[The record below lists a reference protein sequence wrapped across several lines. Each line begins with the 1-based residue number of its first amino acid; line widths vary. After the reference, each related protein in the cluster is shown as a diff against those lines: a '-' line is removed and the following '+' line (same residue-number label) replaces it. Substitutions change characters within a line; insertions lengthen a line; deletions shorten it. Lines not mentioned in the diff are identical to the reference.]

1 MKSDVIRKKNIIYTA
16 LAVFFTLLLAIGL
29 VISNI
34 NFKSTI
40 FGARAINEYQI
51 ILDSSNKVT
60 SAGDVTQH
68 TKQLGNDITFSYAG
82 VVSSTSGHVTLNTNG
97 TLVNKTRITSI
108 SGFVANFSG
117 SGTLKYRISYTG
129 TSNWSDYTPLTSGNK
144 LEIDSN
150 PYFLELKSFD
160 GSTTITSATYSFTC
174 VANPEAE
181 SQVIEDYYQITFV
194 DNGSNSS
201 TAISTTTFFN
211 NVESGDEYISSCSAA
226 TKVYPGIGGLKFGS
240 SSAAGSLSF
249 NLDSNY
255 VTEKITSITFGTG
268 QYNSETGKFKVSIN
282 DGSALS
288 TQITPS
294 EGGTITLSAPT
305 TLTSFKIETTTLRAY
320 LYWICFNY
328 SSGSEPGVP
337 SIPEKYVTGFSVDD
351 TNKTKYTT
359 NSIFDNENGLFASKI
374 YSDASS
380 EALAKSE
387 ISYVIK
393 NSLDQ
398 TIDTSAK
405 FPAEGNYTI
414 VVSYESYPSILI
426 PIVVGEYVY
435 PVDITAAMT
444 KVTFTTADILANELS
459 GKLTA
464 NVEFS
469 NNTSSESIAY
479 SDFESNGI
487 AAKLLNPKGITYTM
501 TNPFGT
507 AGTWTLKIY
516 SLADE
521 NMYYNVSLTV
531 NAIPVTNIAM
541 SQASAALTVGNTLQ
555 LNATVTP
562 TNATNSDYIWASE
575 DTSVATVSE
584 TGLVTAVA
592 VGGTTIT
599 ATAQDGSGV
608 YGSCTVTVSAAPQ
621 VTTQTLTIT
630 RSSFSTA
637 GGYAWYTWSQ
647 NTSDSTS
654 ISGKAELYTTET
666 ASMQFNKNKGNKVA
680 AIFNTTAIP
689 GSITKIEAT
698 TASGT
703 NRTWNA
709 YTTSTACS
717 GSGSTLTFGSNKT
730 TVGSNILIDTTSTTI
745 GTSTSGHSYFCL
757 QENVSSASFLSQ
769 IKITYETASAT
780 PVSPTYPTAISLSA
794 ESNTISIGSTT
805 QLTVGYTPS
814 DTNVKNVT
822 YSSSNT
828 NVATVSNTGLVT
840 GVTNG
845 SATITATAQTAN
857 GTTSATTSITVT
869 PIAVTSVSLSSNSE
883 TIKVGKTV
891 TLVPTISPSNA
902 TNKNVTWSSSDT
914 AIATVSGGTVTGV
927 AAGAATITV
936 TSVDGSK
943 TATCTVVV
951 QAGSAGGEETFSIS
965 YTDLPTAYQTGSTVY
980 TADSGIKFQA
990 YNCANY
996 SSKMQFRA
1004 SSGYLQTTEELELQS
1019 VTINDRES
1027 NTLTVYGSN
1036 TAGSF
1041 STTITGTNDV
1051 YDLTGY
1057 SYFKIAR
1064 TTSGAAYCSSITVVT
1079 GTPTPTDPTSI
1090 LLSPTSAELAPGGTK
1105 QLNVSYVP
1113 SNANQNKEVTWTSSN
1128 TNVATVSSDGLVS
1141 VKSTATAGQ
1150 SATITARL
1158 TNLTSIYATCSISV
1172 VEQSKDDH
1180 TVLIYMCGADLESE
1194 NQLATGDIQ
1203 EILKVSGQPDDVN
1216 IVIETGGASSWASTY
1231 GISSTYLERYHVE
1244 NKSLVRDNQLTY
1256 ASMGL
1261 TSTLQSFIEY
1271 GLNNYPADRVGL
1283 VFWNHGGGMRGV
1295 CYDEKK
1301 NDDVLKNS
1309 EIRSA
1314 VSGALSNCG
1323 MSGQKLEWVGY
1334 DACLMAVQDIAVTN
1348 AQYFNYMIA
1357 SEESEAGYGWD
1368 YDNWVDDLYAKK
1380 TTTTILKAI
1389 VDSFISDNGGAS
1401 SSSGDQTLSYMNLSY
1416 ASAYKTAWENLA
1428 SQLNSVVT
1436 SSNKSSFNSAITGN
1450 VKHYADSDYDYFC
1463 TFDAWDFVDKLAN
1476 NSAFSSF
1483 RVDSSYTTA
1492 VKNAHANLVA
1502 YNLAQKGAG
1511 VSKGLCMYWPNS
1523 SQYSDVSTYYTTS
1536 ETTLTTWRS
1545 FCVNKGTHA

>member
-1 MKSDVIRKKNIIYTA
+1 MNKLKKRKLQLLALCSGFTA
-16 LAVFFTLLLAIGL
+16 LTLGVLFATGKGIGSF
-29 VISNI
+29 VKGVASRNSQNYSI
-34 NFKSTI
+34 T
-40 FGARAINEYQI
+40 
-51 ILDSSNKVT
+51 LDSGNKVT
-60 SAGDVTQH
+60 SAGDKVQKTA
-68 TKQLGNDITFSYAG
+68 LGNDVTFTYSG
-82 VVSSTSGHVTLNTNG
+82 VQSSTSGHATLNSGG
-97 TLVNKTRITSI
+97 TIVNKDQITSI
-108 SGFVANFSG
+108 ESITATYSG
-117 SGTLKYRISYTG
+117 SGSLKARLAYVNDSGKWGDYFTLVSGSKVETG
-129 TSNWSDYTPLTSGNK
+129 
-144 LEIDSN
+144 SN
-150 PYFLELKSFD
+150 PYYLELKAD
-160 GSTTITSATYSFTC
+160 GGTVNLTSAVFTFSC
-174 VANPEAE
+174 TTNPDAE
-181 SQVIEDYYQITFV
+181 PKDTSGQYEITFAT
-194 DNGSNSS
+194 NSS
-201 TAISTTTFFN
+201 DSSSNIGSSSSSIMEQVA
-211 NVESGDEYISSCSAA
+211 SGSSYISSFSDGDRIYAG
-226 TKVYPGIGGLKFGS
+226 KSGLKFGASGGPGNVTINFNSTNVAYDISTVDISTAQYS
-240 SSAAGSLSF
+240 S
-249 NLDSNY
+249 DS
-255 VTEKITSITFGTG
+255 
-268 QYNSETGKFKVSIN
+268 GKFNVYVNGAS
-282 DGSALS
+282 SY

-294 EGGTITLSAPT
+294 AGGSVSVGG
-305 TLTSFKIETTTLRAY
+305 TLTSLTIETTTKRAY
-320 LYWICFNY
+320 LCGLTLNY
-328 SSGSEPGVP
+328 GSTVEPGA
-337 SIPEKYVTGFSVDD
+337 PENPTAYEVGFSASDA
-351 TNKTKYTT
+351 NRNSYTT
-359 NSIFDNENGLFASKI
+359 NSIFANDN
-374 YSDASS
+374 
-380 EALAKSE
+380 ALAVYSIKSDSTQSTLNPDEYSYE
-387 ISYVIK
+387 IRNAY
-393 NSLDQ
+393 NQL
-398 TIDTSAK
+398 IDPTAK
-405 FPAEGNYTI
+405 FPAEGFYTLT
-414 VVSYESYPSILI
+414 VSYGNYI
-426 PIVVGEYVY
+426 PQEITLEVGEYVY
-435 PVDITAAMT
+435 ITDVSASMS
-444 KVTFTTADILANELS
+444 KVAFTTADILSNDLE

-464 NVEFS
+464 TLEYS
-469 NNTSSESIAY
+469 NNTYSNSIAY
-479 SDFESNGI
+479 SEFASKGLGI
-487 AAKLLNPKGITYTM
+487 KLLNPKGISYTI

-507 AGTWTLKIY
+507 AGTWTLKVY
-516 SLADE
+516 DLVDE
-521 NMYYNVSLTV
+521 NMYYNISLTV
-531 NAIPVTNIAM
+531 EAIPVTNIAM
-541 SQASAALTVGNTLQ
+541 SEASISMQVEGTHQ

-562 TNATNSDYIWASE
+562 SNATNTDYVWVSLDE
-575 DTSVATVSE
+575 SVATVSE
-584 TGLVTAVA
+584 SGLVTAVG

-608 YGSCTVTVSAAPQ
+608 YGSCTVTVSAKPATTDYQIDATTTTQ
-621 VTTQTLTIT
+621 VTTNSESTVVFTNSPVTVTIDKNT
-630 RSSFSTA
+630 SSTKANNYIAGGTTAHSRAYNGQIFTISAGGNAISSIVIHGTSDKGVSGFTSPTWTNATVSASGNEVTVTPTDPESDVICPVSGTVSFSGVTVTC
-637 GGYAWYTWSQ
+637 GGGS
-647 NTSDSTS
+647 SST
-654 ISGKAELYTTET
+654 
-666 ASMQFNKNKGNKVA
+666 
-680 AIFNTTAIP
+680 
-689 GSITKIEAT
+689 
-698 TASGT
+698 
-703 NRTWNA
+703 
-709 YTTSTACS
+709 
-717 GSGSTLTFGSNKT
+717 
-730 TVGSNILIDTTSTTI
+730 
-745 GTSTSGHSYFCL
+745 
-757 QENVSSASFLSQ
+757 
-769 IKITYETASAT
+769 
-780 PVSPTYPTAISLSA
+780 PTYPTSISLTA
-794 ESNTISIGSTT
+794 ASNSISIGATT
-805 QLTVGYTPS
+805 QLTVGYTPA

-822 YSSSNT
+822 YSSSSESI
-828 NVATVSNTGLVT
+828 ATVSTSGLVT
-840 GVTNG
+840 GVADG
-845 SATITATAQTAN
+845 IATITATAQAEN
-857 GTTSATTSITVT
+857 GTVSATTTITVT

-902 TNKNVTWSSSDT
+902 TNKNVTWSSSNT
-914 AIATVSGGTVTGV
+914 SIATVSGGTVTGV
-927 AAGAATITV
+927 AAGTATITV
-936 TSVDGSK
+936 TTVSGSK

-951 QAGSAGGEETFSIS
+951 QESSAGGEETFSIT
-965 YTDLPTAYQTGSTVY
+965 YTDLPSTYQTGSTVY

-996 SSKMQFRA
+996 SSKMQFKA

-1064 TTSGAAYCSSITVVT
+1064 TASGAAYCSSITVVT

-1090 LLSPTSAELAPGGTK
+1090 LLSPTSAEVAVGGTK
-1105 QLNVSYVP
+1105 QLSVSYVP

-1141 VKSTATAGQ
+1141 VKSTASSGQ

-1158 TNLTSIYATCSISV
+1158 TNLTSIYATCTISV

-1216 IVIETGGASSWASTY
+1216 IVIETGGAKSWASTY

-1244 NKSLVRDNQLTY
+1244 NKSLVRDAQLTY

-1261 TSTLQSFIEY
+1261 SSTLQSFIEY
-1271 GLNNYPADRVGL
+1271 GLNNYPAERTGL

-1334 DACLMAVQDIAVTN
+1334 DACLMAVQDIAITN
-1348 AQYFNYMIA
+1348 AEYFNYMIA

-1368 YDNWVDDLYAKK
+1368 YDNWVDDLYSKK

-1389 VDSFISDNGGAS
+1389 VDSFISDNGGAN

-1416 ASAYKTAWENLA
+1416 AAAYKTAWENLA

-1436 SSNKSSFNSAITGN
+1436 TSNKSSFNSAITSN

-1463 TFDAWDFVDKLAN
+1463 TFDAWDFVDKLTN

-1523 SQYSDVSTYYTTS
+1523 TQYSDVSTYYTTS

>member
-1 MKSDVIRKKNIIYTA
+1 MET
-16 LAVFFTLLLAIGL
+16 G
-29 VISNI
+29 SNPYYVEFKADGGTVNVSSITIEFMCHI
-34 NFKSTI
+34 NTD
-40 FGARAINEYQI
+40 AETQ
-51 ILDSSNKVT
+51 DT
-60 SAGDVTQH
+60 SGSY
-68 TKQLGNDITFSYAG
+68 DITFKTNSSDSSTDLNSSTFWDQVTSGSDYIASVSSFTKVYAG
-82 VVSSTSGHVTLNTNG
+82 TSGLKFASNKAEGSMILGFTSTTVPNEITTIDVHTAQYGTKTSVFHVYINDSST
-97 TLVNKTRITSI
+97 
-108 SGFVANFSG
+108 
-117 SGTLKYRISYTG
+117 Y
-129 TSNWSDYTPLTSGNK
+129 
-144 LEIDSN
+144 
-150 PYFLELKSFD
+150 
-160 GSTTITSATYSFTC
+160 TTITPSSGGS
-174 VANPEAE
+174 VE
-181 SQVIEDYYQITFV
+181 V
-194 DNGSNSS
+194 NG
-201 TAISTTTFFN
+201 
-211 NVESGDEYISSCSAA
+211 
-226 TKVYPGIGGLKFGS
+226 
-240 SSAAGSLSF
+240 
-249 NLDSNY
+249 
-255 VTEKITSITFGTG
+255 
-268 QYNSETGKFKVSIN
+268 
-282 DGSALS
+282 AL
-288 TQITPS
+288 TQI
-294 EGGTITLSAPT
+294 E
-305 TLTSFKIETTTLRAY
+305 IETSGKQAY
-320 LYWICFNY
+320 LCGFTLNY
-328 SSGSEPGVP
+328 GGSSEPGT
-337 SIPEKYVTGFSVDD
+337 PENPTSYEVGFTASDA
-351 TNKTKYTT
+351 NKDSYTT
-359 NSIFDNENGLFASKI
+359 NSIFATNNALSVKSI
-374 YSDASS
+374 KSDSTQTTINP
-380 EALAKSE
+380 EDY
-387 ISYVIK
+387 SYVITDAY
-393 NSLDQ
+393 DQ
-398 TIDTSAK
+398 VIEPTEK
-405 FPAEGNYTI
+405 FPHEGVYTLTVSYGNY
-414 VVSYESYPSILI
+414 I
-426 PIVVGEYVY
+426 PVEITLTVGEYVY
-435 PVDITAAMT
+435 ITDVSASMT
-444 KVTFTTADILANELS
+444 VVSFTTADALS
-459 GKLTA
+459 NNLEGKLTA
-464 NVEFS
+464 NLEYS
-469 NNTSSESIAY
+469 NNTQSAAIAY
-479 SDFESNGI
+479 SEFAANGLGI
-487 AAKLLNPKGITYTM
+487 KLLNPKGISYAI

-507 AGTWTLKIY
+507 AGTWTLKVY
-516 SLADE
+516 DLTDE
-521 NMYYNVSLTV
+521 NMYYNISLTV
-531 NAIPVTNIAM
+531 SAIPVTNIAM
-541 SQASAALTVGNTLQ
+541 SEASISMQVEGTHQ

-562 TNATNSDYIWASE
+562 SNATNTDYVWASADE
-575 DTSVATVSE
+575 SVATVSE
-584 TGLVTAVA
+584 SGLVTAVA

-608 YGSCTVTVSAAPQ
+608 YGSCTVTVTAKPSTTDYDIDATTTTQ
-621 VTTQTLTIT
+621 VTT
-630 RSSFSTA
+630 
-637 GGYAWYTWSQ
+637 
-647 NTSDSTS
+647 NSTS
-654 ISGKAELYTTET
+654 SVVFTNSPVTVTIA
-666 ASMQFNKNKGNKVA
+666 KNSSSTNANNYV
-680 AIFNTTAIP
+680 
-689 GSITKIEAT
+689 
-698 TASGT
+698 ASGT
-703 NRTWNA
+703 NKHTRAYNGQRFTISAGGNAISSIVIHGTSDKGVSGFTSPTWTNA
-709 YTTSTACS
+709 SKSYS
-717 GSGSTLTFGSNKT
+717 GNEVTLTPTDPESDVYCTVSGTVSFSGVTVTCGGGSTP
-730 TVGSNILIDTTSTTI
+730 ST
-745 GTSTSGHSYFCL
+745 
-757 QENVSSASFLSQ
+757 
-769 IKITYETASAT
+769 
-780 PVSPTYPTAISLSA
+780 PTYPTAISLSA
-794 ESNTISIGSTT
+794 ESSSISIGATT

-822 YSSSNT
+822 YSSSSESI
-828 NVATVSNTGLVT
+828 VTVSNTGLVT
-840 GVTNG
+840 GIAEG
-845 SATITATAQTAN
+845 SATITATAEAAS
-857 GTTSATTSITVT
+857 GTVSATTTITVT

-883 TIKVGKTV
+883 TIKVGKSV

-902 TNKNVTWSSSDT
+902 TNKNVTWSSSNT
-914 AIATVSGGTVTGV
+914 GIATVSGGTVTGV
-927 AAGAATITV
+927 AAGTATITV
-936 TSVDGSK
+936 TTVSGSK

-951 QAGSAGGEETFSIS
+951 QEASAGGEETFTIT
-965 YTDLPTAYQTGSTVY
+965 YTDLPSSYQTGSTVY

-990 YNCANY
+990 FNCANY
-996 SSKMQFRA
+996 SSKMQFKA

-1041 STTITGTNDV
+1041 STAITGTNDV

-1064 TTSGAAYCSSITVVT
+1064 TASGAGYCSSITVVT

-1216 IVIETGGASSWASTY
+1216 IVIETGGANSWASTY
-1231 GISSTYLERYHVE
+1231 GISSTKLERYHVE

-1271 GLNNYPADRVGL
+1271 GLNNYPANRVGL

-1334 DACLMAVQDIAVTN
+1334 DACLMAVQDIAITN
-1348 AQYFNYMIA
+1348 AEYFNYMVA

-1368 YDNWVDDLYAKK
+1368 YDNWVDDLYSKK

-1416 ASAYKTAWENLA
+1416 ASAYKAAWENLA
-1428 SQLNSVVT
+1428 TQLNSVVT
-1436 SSNKSSFNSAITGN
+1436 SSNKSSFNSAITSN

>member
-1 MKSDVIRKKNIIYTA
+1 MNKLKKRKLQLLALCSGFTA
-16 LAVFFTLLLAIGL
+16 LTLGVLFASGKRIGAF
-29 VISNI
+29 VNGIASRTSQNYSI
-34 NFKSTI
+34 T
-40 FGARAINEYQI
+40 
-51 ILDSSNKVT
+51 LDSGNAVS
-60 SAGDVTQH
+60 SAGDHVQKTA
-68 TKQLGNDITFSYAG
+68 LGNDATFTY
-82 VVSSTSGHVTLNTNG
+82 SSVQSSSGKHTRINQNG
-97 TLVNKTRITSI
+97 TIVNKDVIHSI

-117 SGTLKYRISYTG
+117 TGTLKARISYV
-129 TSNWSDYTPLTSGNK
+129 NQNDKWADYFQLVSGQEVE
-144 LEIDSN
+144 LGSN

-160 GSTTITSATYSFTC
+160 GYIDLTSATYTYNC
-174 VANPEAE
+174 QVNTDAE
-181 SQVIEDYYQITFV
+181 TQDTSGSYEITFKHS
-194 DNGSNSS
+194 GSDSS
-201 TAISTTTFFN
+201 TDLTASTFWDQ
-211 NVESGDEYISSCSAA
+211 VESGSDYIASVSTLS
-226 TKVYPGIGGLKFGS
+226 KVYAGTSGIKFASNKAEGSMTLGFTSSTVPNEITTIDIFTAQYGTKTSVFRVYVNGS
-240 SSAAGSLSF
+240 ST
-249 NLDSNY
+249 Y
-255 VTEKITSITFGTG
+255 TT
-268 QYNSETGKFKVSIN
+268 
-282 DGSALS
+282 
-288 TQITPS
+288 ITPS
-294 EGGTITLSAPT
+294 AGGSVSVNGALTSLEIETNGKQAYLQGLTLNYGGT
-305 TLTSFKIETTTLRAY
+305 
-320 LYWICFNY
+320 
-328 SSGSEPGVP
+328 SEPGTP
-337 SIPEKYVTGFSVDD
+337 DAPLYVVGFTASDANKD
-351 TNKTKYTT
+351 TYTT
-359 NSIFDNENGLFASKI
+359 NSIFATDSNLSVKKI
-374 YSDASS
+374 MSDSS
-380 EALAKSE
+380 QVTLNPEDY
-387 ISYVIK
+387 SYVITDS
-393 NSLDQ
+393 NDQ
-398 TIDTSAK
+398 VIDPTQK
-405 FPAEGNYTI
+405 FPAEGNYTLT
-414 VVSYESYPSILI
+414 VSYGNYI
-426 PIVVGEYVY
+426 PVEIVLTVGEYVY
-435 PVDITAAMT
+435 ITDVTAAMI
-444 KVTFTTADILANELS
+444 KVTFTTADILSNDLE

-464 NVEFS
+464 TLEYS
-469 NNTSSESIAY
+469 NNTQSAAIAY
-479 SDFESNGI
+479 SEFASKGLGI
-487 AAKLLNPKGITYTM
+487 KLLNPKGISYTI

-507 AGTWTLKIY
+507 AGTWTLKVY
-516 SLADE
+516 DLVDE
-521 NMYYNVSLTV
+521 NMYYNISLTV
-531 NAIPVTNIAM
+531 SAIPVTNIAM
-541 SQASAALTVGNTLQ
+541 SEASISMQVDGTHQ

-562 TNATNSDYIWASE
+562 SNATNTDYVWASQDE
-575 DTSVATVSE
+575 SVATVSE
-584 TGLVTAVA
+584 SGLVTAVA

-599 ATAQDGSGV
+599 ATAQDGSEV
-608 YGSCTVTVSAAPQ
+608 YGSCTVTVTAKPSTTDYDIDATITTQ
-621 VTTQTLTIT
+621 VTT
-630 RSSFSTA
+630 
-637 GGYAWYTWSQ
+637 
-647 NTSDSTS
+647 NSTS
-654 ISGKAELYTTET
+654 TVVFTNSPVTVTIAKSSSSTNANNY
-666 ASMQFNKNKGNKVA
+666 V
-680 AIFNTTAIP
+680 
-689 GSITKIEAT
+689 
-698 TASGT
+698 ASGT
-703 NRTWNA
+703 SKHTRAYSGQRFTISAGGNA
-709 YTTSTACS
+709 ISSIVIHGTSDKGVAGFTSPAWTNAEASAS
-717 GSGSTLTFGSNKT
+717 GNEVTLTPTDSESDVYC
-730 TVGSNILIDTTSTTI
+730 TVGGTVSFSGVTVTCGGGSSST
-745 GTSTSGHSYFCL
+745 
-757 QENVSSASFLSQ
+757 
-769 IKITYETASAT
+769 
-780 PVSPTYPTAISLSA
+780 PTYPTSISLTA
-794 ESNTISIGSTT
+794 ASNSISIGATT
-805 QLTVGYTPS
+805 QLTIGYTPA

-822 YSSSNT
+822 YSSSSESI
-828 NVATVSNTGLVT
+828 ATVSSSGLVT
-840 GVTNG
+840 GIADGT
-845 SATITATAQTAN
+845 ATITATAQAES
-857 GTTSATTSITVT
+857 GTVSATTTITVT

-891 TLVPTISPSNA
+891 TLIPTISPSNA
-902 TNKNVTWSSSDT
+902 TNKNVTWSSSNT
-914 AIATVSGGTVTGV
+914 GIATVSGGTVTGV
-927 AAGAATITV
+927 AAGTATITV
-936 TSVDGSK
+936 TTVSGSK

-951 QAGSAGGEETFSIS
+951 QEASAGGEETFSIS
-965 YTDLPTAYQTGSTVY
+965 YTDLPTTYQTGSTVY

-996 SSKMQFRA
+996 SSKMQFKA

-1041 STTITGTNDV
+1041 STEITGTNDV

-1090 LLSPTSAELAPGGTK
+1090 LLSPTSAELAPNGTK
-1105 QLNVSYVP
+1105 QLSVSYVP

-1128 TNVATVSSDGLVS
+1128 TNVVTVSSDGLVS

-1231 GISSTYLERYHVE
+1231 GISSTKLERYHVA
-1244 NKSLVRDNQLTY
+1244 NKSLVRDDQLTY

-1271 GLNNYPADRVGL
+1271 GLNNYPAERTGL

-1334 DACLMAVQDIAVTN
+1334 DACLMAVQDIAITN
-1348 AQYFNYMIA
+1348 AEYFNYMIA

-1368 YDNWVDDLYAKK
+1368 YDTWVDDLYSKK

-1389 VDSFISDNGGAS
+1389 VDGFISDNGGAS

-1436 SSNKSSFNSAITGN
+1436 SSNKSSFNSAITSN

-1492 VKNAHANLVA
+1492 VRNAHANLVA

>member
-1 MKSDVIRKKNIIYTA
+1 MNKLKKRKLQLLALCSGFTA
-16 LAVFFTLLLAIGL
+16 LTLGVLFASGKGIGSF
-29 VISNI
+29 VKGVASRNSQNYSI
-34 NFKSTI
+34 T
-40 FGARAINEYQI
+40 
-51 ILDSSNKVT
+51 LDSGNKVT
-60 SAGDVTQH
+60 SAGDKVQKTA
-68 TKQLGNDITFSYAG
+68 LGNDVTFTYSG
-82 VVSSTSGHVTLNTNG
+82 VQSSTSGHATLNSGG
-97 TLVNKTRITSI
+97 TIVNKDQITSI
-108 SGFVANFSG
+108 ESITATYSG
-117 SGTLKYRISYTG
+117 SGSLKARLAYVNDSGKWGDYFTLVSGSKVETG
-129 TSNWSDYTPLTSGNK
+129 
-144 LEIDSN
+144 SN
-150 PYFLELKSFD
+150 PYYLELKAD
-160 GSTTITSATYSFTC
+160 GGTVNLTSAVFTFSC
-174 VANPEAE
+174 TTNPDAE
-181 SQVIEDYYQITFV
+181 PKDTSGQYEITFAT
-194 DNGSNSS
+194 NSS
-201 TAISTTTFFN
+201 DSSSNIGSSSSSIMEQVA
-211 NVESGDEYISSCSAA
+211 SGSSYISSFSDGDRIYAG
-226 TKVYPGIGGLKFGS
+226 KSGLKFGASGGPGNVTINFNSTNVAYDISTVDISTAQYS
-240 SSAAGSLSF
+240 S
-249 NLDSNY
+249 DS
-255 VTEKITSITFGTG
+255 
-268 QYNSETGKFKVSIN
+268 GKFNVYVNGAS
-282 DGSALS
+282 SY

-294 EGGTITLSAPT
+294 AGGSVSVGG
-305 TLTSFKIETTTLRAY
+305 TLTSLTIETTTKRAY
-320 LYWICFNY
+320 LCGLTLNY
-328 SSGSEPGVP
+328 GSTVEPGA
-337 SIPEKYVTGFSVDD
+337 PENPTAYEVGFSASDA
-351 TNKTKYTT
+351 NRNSYTT
-359 NSIFDNENGLFASKI
+359 NSIFANDN
-374 YSDASS
+374 
-380 EALAKSE
+380 ALAVYSIKSDSTQSTLNPDEYSYE
-387 ISYVIK
+387 IRNAY
-393 NSLDQ
+393 NQL
-398 TIDTSAK
+398 IDPTAK
-405 FPAEGNYTI
+405 FPAEGFYTLT
-414 VVSYESYPSILI
+414 VSYGNYI
-426 PIVVGEYVY
+426 PQEITLEVGEYVY
-435 PVDITAAMT
+435 ITDVSASMS
-444 KVTFTTADILANELS
+444 KVAFTTADILSNDLE

-464 NVEFS
+464 TLEYS
-469 NNTSSESIAY
+469 NNTYSNSIAY
-479 SDFESNGI
+479 SEFASKGLGI
-487 AAKLLNPKGITYTM
+487 KLLNPKGISYTI

-507 AGTWTLKIY
+507 AGTWTLKVY
-516 SLADE
+516 DLVDE
-521 NMYYNVSLTV
+521 NMYYNISLTV
-531 NAIPVTNIAM
+531 EAIPVTNIAM
-541 SQASAALTVGNTLQ
+541 SEASISMQVEGTHQ

-562 TNATNSDYIWASE
+562 SNATNTDYVWVSLDE
-575 DTSVATVSE
+575 SVATVSE
-584 TGLVTAVA
+584 SGLVTAVG

-608 YGSCTVTVSAAPQ
+608 YGSCTVTVSAKPATTDYQIDATTTTQ
-621 VTTQTLTIT
+621 VTTNSESTVVFTNSPVTVTIDKNT
-630 RSSFSTA
+630 SSTKANNYIAGGTTAHSRAYNGQIFTISAGGNAISSIVIHGTSDKGVSGFTSPTWTNATVSASGNEVTVTPTDPESDVICPVSGTVSFSGVTVTC
-637 GGYAWYTWSQ
+637 GGGS
-647 NTSDSTS
+647 SST
-654 ISGKAELYTTET
+654 
-666 ASMQFNKNKGNKVA
+666 
-680 AIFNTTAIP
+680 
-689 GSITKIEAT
+689 
-698 TASGT
+698 
-703 NRTWNA
+703 
-709 YTTSTACS
+709 
-717 GSGSTLTFGSNKT
+717 
-730 TVGSNILIDTTSTTI
+730 
-745 GTSTSGHSYFCL
+745 
-757 QENVSSASFLSQ
+757 
-769 IKITYETASAT
+769 
-780 PVSPTYPTAISLSA
+780 PTYPTSISLTA
-794 ESNTISIGSTT
+794 ASNSISIGATT
-805 QLTVGYTPS
+805 QLTVGYTPA

-822 YSSSNT
+822 YSSSSESI
-828 NVATVSNTGLVT
+828 ATVSTSGLVT
-840 GVTNG
+840 GVADG
-845 SATITATAQTAN
+845 IATITATAQAEN
-857 GTTSATTSITVT
+857 GTVSATTTITVT

-902 TNKNVTWSSSDT
+902 TNKNVTWSSSNT
-914 AIATVSGGTVTGV
+914 SIATVSGGTVTGV
-927 AAGAATITV
+927 AAGTATITV
-936 TSVDGSK
+936 TTVSGSK

-951 QAGSAGGEETFSIS
+951 QESSAGGEETFSIT
-965 YTDLPTAYQTGSTVY
+965 YTDLPSTYQTGSTVY

-996 SSKMQFRA
+996 SSKMQFKA

-1064 TTSGAAYCSSITVVT
+1064 TASGAAYCSSITVVT

-1090 LLSPTSAELAPGGTK
+1090 LLSPTSAEVAVGGTK
-1105 QLNVSYVP
+1105 QLSVSYVP

-1141 VKSTATAGQ
+1141 VKSTASSGQ

-1158 TNLTSIYATCSISV
+1158 TNLTSIYATCTISV

-1216 IVIETGGASSWASTY
+1216 IVIETGGAKSWASTY

-1244 NKSLVRDNQLTY
+1244 NKSLVRDAQLTY

-1261 TSTLQSFIEY
+1261 SSTLQSFIEY
-1271 GLNNYPADRVGL
+1271 GLNNYPAERTGL

-1334 DACLMAVQDIAVTN
+1334 DACLMAVQDIAITN
-1348 AQYFNYMIA
+1348 AEYFNYMIA

-1368 YDNWVDDLYAKK
+1368 YDNWVDDLYSKK

-1389 VDSFISDNGGAS
+1389 VDSFISDNGGAN

-1416 ASAYKTAWENLA
+1416 AAAYKTAWENLA

-1436 SSNKSSFNSAITGN
+1436 TSNKSSFNSAITSN

-1463 TFDAWDFVDKLAN
+1463 TFDAWDFVDKLTN

-1523 SQYSDVSTYYTTS
+1523 TQYSDVSTYYTTS